1 MILLTGATGLV
12 GSALLR
18 RLIDSEGPGAPVRCL
33 VRDPRG
39 LGADRVRVQ
48 IALGDLADP
57 PSFRN
62 ALRGVTTVIHL
73 AATVRDQPGG
83 SIEELN
89 GIATWRL
96 VRAAEHAGVR
106 RFVFFSALNASSHD
120 RTRFLRAKALAER
133 ALAGS
138 AIPQHIVFAPS
149 IVYAPG
155 DRFLTMLER
164 LSLLP
169 VMPISGRG
177 QARYQP
183 IWSEDVA
190 ACVLA
195 ALAREDAGHARYE
208 LAGPEILTHADIVR
222 LAVAAGGRHRALV
235 RVPTPLVSRGLRVAE
250 ALMKSRAPAVWDEA
264 ELMEVS
270 LVTPRGDADVRA
282 LGVAPRRM
290 ADVLGV
296 RAAA

>member
-12 GSALLR
+12 GAALLP
-18 RLIDSEGPGAPVRCL
+18 RLVAAEGPGRPVRCL

-39 LGADRVRVQ
+39 LGENRVRVQ
-48 IALGDLADP
+48 IALGDLSDP

-73 AATVRDQPGG
+73 AATIRDQPGG

-96 VRAAEHAGVR
+96 VRAAEHAGVE
-106 RFVFFSALNASSHD
+106 RFVFFSAMNASSHD
-120 RTRFLRAKALAER
+120 RTRFLRAKALAEE

-138 AIPQHIVFAPS
+138 AIPQRIVFAPS
-149 IVYAPG
+149 IVYAPH

-164 LSLLP
+164 MSLLP
-169 VMPISGRG
+169 VMPVSGRG
-177 QARYQP
+177 DARYQP
-183 IWSEDVA
+183 IWTQDVA
-190 ACVLA
+190 ACVSA
-195 ALAREDAGHARYE
+195 ALERTDRDHVRYE
-208 LAGPEILTHADIVR
+208 LAGPEVLTHADIVR
-222 LAVAAGGRHRALV
+222 LAVAAGGRHRPLV
-235 RVPTPLVSRGLRVAE
+235 HVPTPLVSRGLRAVE

-270 LVTPRGDADVRA
+270 LLTDRGTADAER
-282 LGVAPRRM
+282 LGVEPRFMAAVLDAP
-290 ADVLGV
+290 
-296 RAAA
+296 